1 MAILSSLFGTTGQ
14 QQPAV
19 PGQAITTSEIP
30 KQLAPYYEDI
40 LSKAQALYNKRVEE
54 GFKPYEGPT
63 IAQFTPEQE
72 ATFAGIAG
80 LQGQVAP
87 KFAEAEDLTR
97 QAAAQITGEQLQ
109 EAMSPY
115 QQAVTDIEK
124 RESQKAFEQNV
135 LPKLRAAQ
143 VAQGS
148 FGGTRGTLLEAQ
160 ALAEQ
165 QQQLADI
172 QAKGSAQAF
181 RDARAALEAER
192 TRMGQGATQLANIA
206 PAALKTSLAE
216 LGAQQTVG
224 ETKQQQA
231 QTALDEA
238 YRQFLQEKQE
248 PYEAMQKY
256 QAVVTG
262 APLTTTQFAP
272 PPAPG
277 PSLGQTLIGG
287 LGTAAGLY
295 GAFTGN
301 NPLAAVGLAKGQ
313 TGGGIAD
320 LMPDFPVIQAKR
332 GTEDET
338 IRRSRVGQLLDKLPK
353 DVKLGF
359 GDFVPFNLDKSLGSG
374 YDYLFEPEAADKSF
388 SQIAKEKM
396 GLQDEVSDPNIIVS
410 VGPDGTVIRENIKT
424 GETQVQ
430 ESEQAKQTKGGDVGG
445 PVQGPS
451 LPKGGLSSLK
461 TEESKPEP
469 KADQPPAPTK
479 AQLREQAMRTEE
491 EGLKSLYG
499 QYTQRAE
506 KEKAQSKDAEYK
518 AQMANMA
525 KAFAQFA
532 TKGGEGNIL
541 QKAIGTAGDNVDA
554 FVGTSDKFRKE
565 RKAIEKDLQ
574 AGELAEARL
583 KYDITKDRASRE
595 IAEEQREL
603 AAEKLEYDR
612 KAAASAAAEDKR
624 RFGLNYKL
632 ELGKIDRQM
641 EKDGEVSGSDLETIK
656 KALATDL
663 GMTFNEENGQY
674 LMEDADGIAR
684 PVTGKDRD
692 TLNQYRD
699 TVVNY
704 QKRFKID
711 TYGARA
717 LANVPPD
724 KLQLLIENPSEAN
737 IKRFKDA
744 FPGVEPRIID
754 KILK

>member
-1 MAILSSLFGTTGQ
+1 MAILSSLFGAQQ

-19 PGQAITTSEIP
+19 GAQPITTTEIP
-30 KQLAPYYEDI
+30 TELKPYYTDI

-160 ALAEQ
+160 AIADQ
-165 QQQLADI
+165 QRALADI
-172 QAKGSAQAF
+172 QAKGSAAAF
-181 RDARAALEAER
+181 KDARAALEAER

-206 PAALKTSLAE
+206 PTALKTGLAE

-224 ETKQQQA
+224 ETKQRQA

-277 PSLGQTLIGG
+277 PTLGQTLIGG

-301 NPLAAVGLAKGQ
+301 NPLSAITGKKTGGPIIKRVSGGLAGLLEIFGKKDKSDAIQDRINLDDTIASQVKPDVIPPGGEFAGTP
-313 TGGGIAD
+313 TGELIIPGTDRTIKLEGVYPDKKTIEEQSNIKTDKQVKGGIAD
-320 LMPDFPVIQAKR
+320 TR
-332 GTEDET
+332 
-338 IRRSRVGQLLDKLPK
+338 
-353 DVKLGF
+353 
-359 GDFVPFNLDKSLGSG
+359 
-374 YDYLFEPEAADKSF
+374 
-388 SQIAKEKM
+388 
-396 GLQDEVSDPNIIVS
+396 
-410 VGPDGTVIRENIKT
+410 
-424 GETQVQ
+424 
-430 ESEQAKQTKGGDVGG
+430 
-445 PVQGPS
+445 PVQGP
-451 LPKGGLSSLK
+451 PPP
-461 TEESKPEP
+461 SKF
-469 KADQPPAPTK
+469 D
-479 AQLREQAMRTEE
+479 LRERDIRAKE

-499 QYTQRAE
+499 QYAE
-506 KEKAQSKDAEYK
+506 KSERDMEAAKDARFRE
-518 AQMANMA
+518 QSANIA

-532 TKGGEGNIL
+532 TRGGEGNIL
-541 QKAIGTAGDNVDA
+541 QKAIATAGDNIDQ
-554 FVGTSDKFRKE
+554 FVATDKGYRKDV
-565 RKAIEKDLQ
+565 KNIEDKLQ
-574 AGELAEARL
+574 EGKLQEAKL
-583 KYDITKDRASRE
+583 DYDIVKDRADRE
-595 IAEEQREL
+595 LAEEQREL
-603 AAEKLEYDR
+603 EKL
-612 KAAASAAAEDKR
+612 K
-624 RFGLNYKL
+624 YKDEQAYKKKVL
-632 ELGKIDRQM
+632 ELEERKTTSDIALNKAKITA
-641 EKDGEVSGSDLETIK
+641 ELKKDPAKATEFAEARKQLGNMIGVEVSETGTIIGGEAFSDEARK
-656 KALATDL
+656 K
-663 GMTFNEENGQY
+663 
-674 LMEDADGIAR
+674 
-684 PVTGKDRD
+684 
-692 TLNQYRD
+692 LNSIS
-699 TVVNY
+699 TEAMKKIY
-704 QKRFKID
+704 Q
-711 TYGARA
+711 
-717 LANVPPD
+717 
-724 KLQLLIENPSEAN
+724 
-737 IKRFKDA
+737 
-744 FPGVEPRIID
+744 
-754 KILK
+754 